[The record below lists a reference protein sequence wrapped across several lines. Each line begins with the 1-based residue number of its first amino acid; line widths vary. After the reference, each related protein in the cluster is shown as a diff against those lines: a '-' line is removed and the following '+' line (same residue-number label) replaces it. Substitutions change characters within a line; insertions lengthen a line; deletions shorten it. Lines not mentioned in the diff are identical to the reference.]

1 MIRGYYFVMNTVLQ
15 TPEDIRQHIWK
26 ELGRATHDRHHAWR
40 TPVLATATV
49 DAGVNARTVV
59 LRRVD
64 ALGQVLEIYTDNRS
78 SKVSELTA
86 QPLACLVFWSPR
98 LRWQLRVHAKWSVQA
113 TGVDVASRWQ
123 AVRQTRAA
131 GDYMSQIPPG
141 AFLPNDGGKTEV
153 DIKVNADS
161 DAEIDAKVNVNL
173 DYKCDANIDTVVDA
187 LTQNADENYFTV
199 LRAQVVEIDWL
210 ELGREG
216 HRRAKLVEKKWQW
229 LNP

>member
-1 MIRGYYFVMNTVLQ
+1 
-15 TPEDIRQHIWK
+15 
-26 ELGRATHDRHHAWR
+26 
-40 TPVLATATV
+40 
-49 DAGVNARTVV
+49 
-59 LRRVD
+59 
-64 ALGQVLEIYTDNRS
+64 
-78 SKVSELTA
+78 
-86 QPLACLVFWSPR
+86 
-98 LRWQLRVHAKWSVQA
+98 
-113 TGVDVASRWQ
+113 
-123 AVRQTRAA
+123 
-131 GDYMSQIPPG
+131 
-141 AFLPNDGGKTEV
+141 LPNDGGKTEV

-187 LTQNADENYFTV
+187 ITQNADENYFTV